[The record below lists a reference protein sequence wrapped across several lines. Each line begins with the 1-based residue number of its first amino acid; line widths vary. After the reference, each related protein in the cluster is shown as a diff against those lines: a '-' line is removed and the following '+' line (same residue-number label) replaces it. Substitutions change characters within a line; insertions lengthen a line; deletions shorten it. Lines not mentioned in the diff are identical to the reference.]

1 VLGDQGLI
9 DNVRVTASISPRIG
23 IVGAGPGGLSLA
35 KLLTDKG
42 FADVT
47 VLERNGHVGG
57 KSSTHHHDGVG
68 HEMGTCYVADGY
80 TTCKKWMDA
89 AGMRVHPLEQ
99 HYIYDRDNNFLP
111 FDEFVKGGR
120 GLLDSLG
127 MGAQAL
133 KYSLAWDR
141 FHGWD
146 MRGCPDDFLDDK
158 DRPMREQVAR
168 PFREWL
174 LERNLDAI
182 ERFVMRTMTIMGY
195 GALDR
200 VPTVYGLRW
209 NVPSLFLSA
218 VRKTVGEP
226 IPGWQHLWVHLASHL
241 DVRLDCEISAVERKD
256 GGFVVDSNRGAFH
269 FDHLVLTG
277 PLDEAAR
284 WFPFSDDEQRAWGI
298 DGALQW
304 REYVTTLID
313 AEGWFSD
320 VDTRSFAAHAHD
332 GPATDASQ
340 LLVVRRTGDKSAAA
354 LARSKSRRHVYV
366 CYQYGSRERSDAELL
381 DILLRDLA
389 HDGARNPKV
398 LKQAR
403 WKYAPQLGSGAIR
416 EGGLGRMERQQGR
429 SNLWVSGATASH
441 EAVDNILD
449 YNERLVARMAA
460 AFAGRDPADPDL
472 LDDIADRYRLRFS
485 DK

>member
-1 VLGDQGLI
+1 
-9 DNVRVTASISPRIG
+9 VTTTTSPRIG

-47 VLERNGHVGG
+47 VLERNPHVGG
-57 KSSTHHHDGVG
+57 KSSTHHHEGVG

-80 TTCKKWMDA
+80 TTSKKWMEA
-89 AGMRVHPLEQ
+89 AGMAVHPLE
-99 HYIYDRDNNFLP
+99 HHHIYDRDGTLIP
-111 FDEFVKGGR
+111 FEEFVKGGR
-120 GLLDSLG
+120 GLLDTLG

-133 KYSLAWDR
+133 RYALAWDR

-146 MRGCPDDFLDDK
+146 MRGCPDDALDED
-158 DRPMREQVAR
+158 DRPMREQAAK
-168 PFREWL
+168 PFRAWL
-174 LERNLDAI
+174 EERGLDAI

-226 IPGWQHLWVHLASHL
+226 IPGWQHLWMYLAGHL
-241 DVRLDCEISAVERKD
+241 DVRLDCEISAVERKH
-256 GGFVVDSNRGAFH
+256 GGFLVDSNRGSFG

-277 PLDEAAR
+277 PLDEAAH
-284 WFPFSDDEQRAWGI
+284 WFPFSETERHAWGI
-298 DGALQW
+298 DGHVQW
-304 REYVTTLID
+304 REYVTTLVD
-313 AEGWFSD
+313 VEGWFRD
-320 VDTRSFAAHAHD
+320 TDTRSFAAHAYD

-340 LLVVRRTGDKSAAA
+340 LLVARRTGDKSASAR
-354 LARSKSRRHVYV
+354 ARSASRRDVYV
-366 CYQYGSRERSDAELL
+366 CYQYGSRERSDAELIE
-381 DILLRDLA
+381 ILLRDLES
-389 HDGARNPKV
+389 DGARNPKV
-398 LKQAR
+398 CKQAR
-403 WKYAPQLGSGAIR
+403 WKYAPQLGSAAIL
-416 EGGLGRMERQQGR
+416 EGGLGRMERQQGQH
-429 SNLWVSGATASH
+429 NLWVSGATASH
-441 EAVDNILD
+441 EAVDNIVD
-449 YNERLVARMAA
+449 YNERLVERMAA